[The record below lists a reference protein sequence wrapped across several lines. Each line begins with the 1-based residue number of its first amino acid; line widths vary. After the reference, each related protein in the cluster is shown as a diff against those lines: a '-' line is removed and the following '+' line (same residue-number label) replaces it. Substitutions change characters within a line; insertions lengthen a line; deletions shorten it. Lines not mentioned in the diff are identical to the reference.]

1 MKPPALEEVSHGGKH
16 GNVFPETIRGTR
28 FPSNACWPNNDD
40 ICVMLTYQDK

>member
-16 GNVFPETIRGTR
+16 GKVFPETIRGTR